1 LIRAVKAAWKRQR
14 LIMNPTFSSA
24 KLKEMGPLMIKCVDR
39 LVTKMNND
47 ENIGEVNFHMY
58 LKRFTMDTI
67 WNCAF
72 GLDIDL
78 QNDLDNI
85 YFKKSEA
92 IFSNLVNFNPL
103 FWLSVLFHELDWLLR
118 IILNISL
125 KLKIFSAPNLWLAN
139 QIDYL
144 LIKRFEQ
151 KTNKRDY
158 MQLLLESRTEEEII
172 DNNNDTDLSNMVHE
186 KKLSPKVFLDFFK

>member
-1 LIRAVKAAWKRQR
+1 
-14 LIMNPTFSSA
+14 
-24 KLKEMGPLMIKCVDR
+24 
-39 LVTKMNND
+39 
-47 ENIGEVNFHMY
+47 
-58 LKRFTMDTI
+58 
-67 WNCAF
+67 
-72 GLDIDL
+72 
-78 QNDLDNI
+78 
-85 YFKKSEA
+85 
-92 IFSNLVNFNPL
+92 L

-186 KKLSPKVFLDFFK
+186 KKLSPKVFFNFFK